1 MPFAA
6 FNNVVQ
12 TTPNSCG
19 AFALAAAL
27 VHLGRLQV
35 TNVLNTA
42 DLAQGFNQPGPQ
54 SQAQNIY
61 QVTGCLN
68 LDFVH
73 LNATYRYQA
82 PVADMNPPSALA
94 YMAVRYGT
102 TPGNIT
108 INYDDAADQTFSAIA
123 VVNNGGAG
131 DLLNT
136 EIALINSP
144 AYGNVNGNVDYTAL
158 PGLNEAHLLL
168 VNNNTHWIV
177 INNNQVY
184 DPGTG
189 YVGAYV
195 VNNPLPLATLTY
207 TLNNVAQVFQFSG
220 LWIRLT

>member
-1 MPFAA
+1 MSFAA

-27 VHLGRLQV
+27 VHLGQVQV

-54 SQAQNIY
+54 SKGQFIY
-61 QVTGCLN
+61 QVSGCLN
-68 LDFVH
+68 LDFVNG
-73 LNATYRYQA
+73 NATYRYQA

-94 YMAVRYGT
+94 YMAVRNGI

-108 INYDDAADQTFSAIA
+108 INYNNAAGLVFSAIA

-144 AYGNVNGNVDYTAL
+144 AYGNVNGNVNYNAL
-158 PGLNEAHLLL
+158 PGANEAHLLL

-195 VNNPLPLATLTY
+195 ANNPLPLATITY
-207 TLNNVAQVFQFSG
+207 TLNDVAQVFQFNG
-220 LWIRLT
+220 LWIKLS

>member
-1 MPFAA
+1 MSFAA
-6 FNNVVQ
+6 FNNVIQ
-12 TTPNSCG
+12 TSPNSCG

-27 VHLGRLQV
+27 SHLGRVQI

-54 SQAQNIY
+54 SLAQLIY
-61 QVTGCLN
+61 QVTGN
-68 LDFVH
+68 LDIDFAN

-82 PVADMNPPSALA
+82 PVADTNPPSALA
-94 YMAVRYGT
+94 YMAVRFGVT
-102 TPGNIT
+102 AANIT
-108 INYDDAADQTFSAIA
+108 INYNNAAEQAFSAIA

-144 AYGNVNGNVDYTAL
+144 TYGNVNGNVNYGVL
-158 PGLNEAHLLL
+158 PAANEAHLLL

-177 INNNQVY
+177 ITNNQVY

-189 YVGAYV
+189 FVGAYV
-195 VNNPLPLATLTY
+195 VNHPLPLTTLTY
-207 TLNNVAQVFQFSG
+207 ILNGIVEAFQFSG
-220 LWIRLT
+220 LWIKLS